1 MRILTFDIED
11 WFHLLGHTSTKS
23 EKNWSDFESR
33 IRLGMD
39 NIFSIL
45 EESNMNASFF
55 VVGWIANKY
64 PNIIKEISDMGF
76 EVGSH
81 TYSHQLCYD
90 LNRKQLSQDI
100 EKSIK
105 IIEDCT
111 GTKVRMFRA
120 PGFSI
125 TPSNKWVFDV
135 LYDNGIKI
143 DCSIFPTSRAHGG
156 FAHDELNRPSK
167 IYYNGVNI
175 KEFPLNTI
183 RFLGKQFVFSG
194 GGYFRAM
201 PYRLIKSFTK
211 KSEYVMTYFH
221 PRDFDFDQPMIS
233 DLSYLRKFKS
243 YIGLKNCKNKLTR
256 WLKEYKFTD
265 LKSAE
270 EKIDWDHIKTI
281 VL

>member
-135 LYDNGIKI
+135 LYDNGIKKLI
-143 DCSIFPTSRAHGG
+143 AQSFQLVEHMEDLLM
-156 FAHDELNRPSK
+156 DELNRPSK

-183 RFLGKQFVFSG
+183 RFLENNLSSQEVVILE
-194 GGYFRAM
+194 
-201 PYRLIKSFTK
+201 PCLI
-211 KSEYVMTYFH
+211 V
-221 PRDFDFDQPMIS
+221 
-233 DLSYLRKFKS
+233 
-243 YIGLKNCKNKLTR
+243 
-256 WLKEYKFTD
+256 
-265 LKSAE
+265 
-270 EKIDWDHIKTI
+270 
-281 VL
+281 